1 MYRPLKERSWHLAPS
16 AQFGIHCECCF
27 PSVLTRGLGVVDA
40 LQPGDPQQV
49 GKYRLLN
56 RLGTGGMGRVYLG
69 ESPDGLM
76 VAVKL
81 IRLELA
87 DNAAFRRS
95 FALEVAA
102 AQRVSGSFTVQVV
115 DADPDGPQPWLVT
128 AYVSGPSLADA
139 VASLGPL
146 PLEAVRILA
155 AGLAAGLHAIH
166 AAGIVHRDL
175 KPSNVLLSS
184 DGPCIID
191 FGISRAADDALG
203 GKASRVVGSP
213 GFMSPEQAEGKDVGP
228 PADIFS
234 FGGVLAFAASGRSPF
249 GSGSTSVLLH
259 RVVYGSPGLGHVPPE
274 LRSLIERCLAKEPAA
289 RPSTDELLAEL
300 GAAEPAEGWL
310 PRHLPALWVPALRHS
325 SAEGARLPRPIQRVR
340 NLPADRTR
348 PARAAR
354 PWPGSFPGGVPGPR
368 ESSVA
373 MAGWAAALLLAVG
386 GASAAA
392 VLLTVGNSHAGA
404 GHPAAA
410 VLPLPSPDQ
419 HKHVLTVRSS
429 DPRSVV
435 LAYFAAINARDWH
448 RVWRLGGDTLSPTY
462 RSMVAGYART
472 VFDEVRN
479 IRVSGDQVIVRVRA
493 YETDNTSRLYRFEYT
508 VQHAVITSGRVLT
521 A

>member
-1 MYRPLKERSWHLAPS
+1 
-16 AQFGIHCECCF
+16 
-27 PSVLTRGLGVVDA
+27 VDA
-40 LQPGDPQQV
+40 LQPGDPEQV

-56 RLGTGGMGRVYLG
+56 QLGAGGMGRVYLG

-81 IRLELA
+81 IRSELA
-87 DNAAFRRS
+87 DNADFRRR

-155 AGLAAGLHAIH
+155 AGLAAGLRAIH

-184 DGPCIID
+184 DGPRIID
-191 FGISRAADDALG
+191 FGISSAANAALR
-203 GKASRVVGSP
+203 GKTSRVLGSP

-228 PADIFS
+228 AADIFS
-234 FGGVLAFAASGRSPF
+234 LGGVLAFAASGRPPF

-259 RVVYGSPGLGHVPPE
+259 RVVYSSPGLGHVPPE

-289 RPSTDELLAEL
+289 RPSTDELLADL

-310 PRHLPALWVPALRHS
+310 SRHLPALRVPVLRHS
-325 SAEGARLPRPIQRVR
+325 SAESSRPPRPIHRDR

-354 PWPGSFPGGVPGPR
+354 PRAAAWPGPWPGTVPGPR
-368 ESSVA
+368 ESRVA
-373 MAGWAAALLLAVG
+373 MVGWAAGLLLAAG

-392 VLLTVGNSHAGA
+392 VLLTGGHTGA
-404 GHPAAA
+404 GRPAAA
-410 VLPLPSPDQ
+410 VLPLPHADQ
-419 HKHVLTVRSS
+419 PKHVPTVRTS

-448 RVWRLGGDTLSPTY
+448 RVWRLGGDRLSPTY

-472 VFDEVRN
+472 VFDEVRD
-479 IRVSGDQVIVRVRA
+479 IRVSGDRVIVRVRT
-493 YETDNTSRLYRFEYT
+493 YKTGNTSQVYRLEYT
-508 VQHAVITSGRVLT
+508 VQDAVITSGRILT